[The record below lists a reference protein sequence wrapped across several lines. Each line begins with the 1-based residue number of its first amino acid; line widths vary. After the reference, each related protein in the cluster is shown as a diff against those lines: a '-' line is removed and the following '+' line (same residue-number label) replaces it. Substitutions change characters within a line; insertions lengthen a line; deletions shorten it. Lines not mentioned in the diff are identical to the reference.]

1 MMNNDIQ
8 SILIAN
14 RGEIAV
20 RVIHTA
26 KKLGITVFAVYAEQ
40 DKKSLHVKKADQAFS
55 LGHGSLHD
63 TYLNI
68 EKIIDIAQNVGADA
82 IHPGYGFLSE
92 NSRFALACKEA
103 GIIFIGPSASAIQTM
118 GNKLEAATFTDAIG
132 VPILNL
138 EKGSPQELIEQT
150 SEKDMPVMIKAASGG
165 GGKGMRLVRKYSDL
179 KNTLLS
185 TSREAKSY
193 FGDGTVYLEK
203 FLENPKHIEVQVLC
217 DNHGNCIHLF
227 ERECSVQ
234 RRHQKIIEEA
244 PSPTL
249 SQQQRINITRDAV
262 RIAES
267 INYSGAGT
275 VEFLVDEK
283 GKHYFLEMNTRIQVE
298 HPVTE
303 IITGIDIV
311 EEQIEIARNNPLRY
325 TQEDL
330 SINGHAV
337 EARVYAESPVNDF
350 LPSPGNI
357 SYFEIPQFRHIR
369 IDTSIENTAS
379 ISPDYDPLIAKVS
392 GWGANRKK
400 AINQLR
406 NTLKKASVIGIKHN
420 MAYLQKVLEHHS
432 FINNTFTTNFIP
444 EFHQQILQELNLQ
457 YQQADKL
464 ILMAA
469 FISIHSQPEK
479 NNYNTIW
486 ETIGYWRTL
495 MKWSIVIDEKPHEI
509 FFKREG
515 SKITLFDDNKEITY
529 TVSFSDKNKLTV
541 QQNKHMTYITYGIS
555 TKGTELLIEG
565 LNYILRRK
573 SYQDIISNKKQH
585 KEKGKNEKH
594 IKSPMFGKVLSIN
607 VKKDSTVKKGETLL
621 VLEAMKMENNIQAP
635 FDTQIK
641 EINVQE
647 GEQVEDGQILLQ
659 TALN

>member
-1 MMNNDIQ
+1 MNNDIQ

-55 LGHGSLHD
+55 LGHGSLHE

-68 EKIIDIAQNVGADA
+68 EKIIDIAKNAGANA

-92 NSRFALACKEA
+92 NSRFALACQEA

-118 GNKLEAATFTDAIG
+118 GNKLEAATFTDSIG

-138 EKGSPQELIEQT
+138 QKGSPQELMEQT

-165 GGKGMRLVRKYSDL
+165 GGKGMRLVRNYSDL

-303 IITGIDIV
+303 MITGVDIV

-330 SINGHAV
+330 NINGHAV
-337 EARVYAESPVNDF
+337 EARVYAENPVNDF

-357 SYFEIPQFRHIR
+357 SYFEIPQFKHIR
-369 IDTSIENTAS
+369 IDSSIENTAS

-392 GWGANRKK
+392 GWGADRKK

-406 NTLKKASVIGIKHN
+406 NALKKALVIGIKHN
-420 MAYLQKVLEHHS
+420 LPYLQKVLEHHS

-444 EFHQQILQELNLQ
+444 EYHQQILQELNLQ

-479 NNYNTIW
+479 SNHNTVW
-486 ETIGYWRTL
+486 ESIGYWRTL
-495 MKWSIVIDEKPHEI
+495 MKWSIIFDEKPHEI

-515 SKITLFDDNKEITY
+515 SKITLFYDNKKIAY

-541 QQNKHMTYITYGIS
+541 QQNKHITNITYGAS
-555 TKGTELLIEG
+555 TKGTELVIDR

-573 SYQDIISNKKQH
+573 SYQDIISNKKQQT
-585 KEKGKNEKH
+585 ENGKNEKH

-641 EINVQE
+641 EINVKE